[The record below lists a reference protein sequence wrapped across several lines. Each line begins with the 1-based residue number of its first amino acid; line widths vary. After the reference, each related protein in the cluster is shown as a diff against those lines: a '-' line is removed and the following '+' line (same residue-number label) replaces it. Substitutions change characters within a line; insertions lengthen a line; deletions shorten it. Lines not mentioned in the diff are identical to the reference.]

1 MGLGSRRHA
10 GTDRPCGRPAS
21 NLSTAAVVIEEYG
34 EWAPSGIA
42 RSIRGLYQGQLSE
55 PSSGEPEPP
64 RFSFDAEFVEV
75 RIHARIREIRVPRM
89 TGAFAAGRIVKPP
102 TARSQPLGGMIWGV
116 GSALLEAM
124 ERDPRSGCYLNADIA
139 EYVVTTNADIPQVD
153 IIMVPEVDETIN
165 PIDVKSIGELANV
178 GTAAA
183 ISNAVH
189 HATGKR
195 VRDLPITIET
205 LI

>member
-1 MGLGSRRHA
+1 MGLGSGRHA

-64 RFSFDAEFVEV
+64 RFSFGAEFVEV
-75 RIHARIREIRVPRM
+75 RIHARTREIRVPRM
-89 TGAFAAGRIVKPP
+89 TGAFAAGRIVNSR
-102 TARSQPLGGMIWGV
+102 TARSQPLCGV
-116 GSALLEAM
+116 GSALLEAT
-124 ERDPRSGCYLNADIA
+124 ECDPRSGHYVNADIA
-139 EYVVTTNADIPQVD
+139 EYLVATNADIPQID

-165 PIDVKSIGELANV
+165 PIGVKSIGELANV

-195 VRDLPITIET
+195 IRDLPITIEK